1 MPLISWNDTLSI
13 GVEVVDGQ
21 HKKMIEMVNE
31 LHAAMKAREGY
42 AVLNLIFM
50 GLADY
55 TKTHFSTEEDIML
68 SHEYPEYAA
77 HKKEHED
84 LIAQVAELRK
94 RADRKELNITI
105 DLLHF
110 LRDWVKNHIMNTDK
124 KLGNFL
130 NSRGIK

>member
-1 MPLISWNDTLSI
+1 MALISWNDNLSI

-31 LHAAMKAREGY
+31 LHAAMKAREGD

-68 SHEYPEYAA
+68 SHEYPEYDA